1 MTLRTTAPRAKSRWF
16 ALLVVVAICTGL
28 LATVALATDTTNPP
42 TFTYVNDSLGP
53 DDEPGQKD
61 LNSQSSV
68 NDGAFLWVSWKWDDT
83 RWPGGNTGDACALF
97 TTDSDQNIDFA
108 VCVTVGG
115 NPATQQASSPRLYTC
130 GDDKA
135 DRCTSPIAL
144 VPGPYVTACSTA
156 IAAVDP
162 YHTVGGNPPTPA
174 NDTVAT
180 CHIQLAEVDTT
191 SASLVNTC
199 SYPSEQ
205 PNSDPSDCV
214 LTVGTSIATLSSG
227 ATTWSATLGDTAT
240 LSPSTA
246 TGSVVFRLYSDATC
260 DTLLWTSSAIAVSS
274 GTAATGTDA
283 GTGNRVITSTS
294 HPDGG
299 TFYWTATYTP
309 TEGSAFTAS
318 ASACG
323 EATTVDTDGVV
334 SGSAG

>member
-16 ALLVVVAICTGL
+16 ALLVIVAICTGL

-61 LNSQSSV
+61 LNSQASV
-68 NDGAFLWVSWKWDDT
+68 PDGAFLWVSWKWDDT

-97 TTDSDQNIDFA
+97 TTDSDQNINFA

-115 NPATQQASSPRLYTC
+115 NPAAQQTNSPRLYTC
-130 GDDKA
+130 GDAKD

-144 VPGPYVTACSTA
+144 VAGPYVTACSTA

-162 YHTVGGNPPTPA
+162 YHTQGGSPA
-174 NDTVAT
+174 SDTVAT
-180 CHIQLAEVDTT
+180 CHIQLAEVNAT

-214 LTVGTSIATLSSG
+214 LTVGTSISTLSGG
-227 ATTWSATLGDTAT
+227 ATTWSATLSDTAT
-240 LSPSTA
+240 LLPSNA
-246 TGSVVFRLYSDATC
+246 TGSVVFKLYSDSSCSAAS
-260 DTLLWTSSAIAVSS
+260 LLWTSGAIAVS
-274 GTAATGTDA
+274 GGQAATGSDT

-309 TEGSAFTAS
+309 TEGSAFSPS

-334 SGSAG
+334 AGSAG